1 MVLHKKFIVLIVM
14 ILSLKFGYAQCAKT
28 KLIRDFIIKSNNY
41 NAVNFKVKKTV
52 VSINSFDLQKK
63 RDTSI
68 TYETYWCIREK
79 NKIQYLK
86 ENSVK
91 GFTLSYNDTLVVSF
105 TEKYA
110 FKNKLDFAKQSE
122 FEEAFYFL
130 GKNND
135 TFFCNSNDSIVSLND
150 STFNMFS
157 SFESEAGPGKIQF
170 EFTFDHNGYLIRK
183 ESFYNIEFAIPKIYT
198 KVEYSNCKYFDKIPI
213 EFISN
218 FKSKHKQAISLIKT
232 PKKVFKDST
241 TYTISM
247 QPFKNFKFR
256 KIENNGKEFNID
268 SAIKENKITLV
279 YFWFRG
285 CLPCAKLKPELSA
298 IYNTFKTQ
306 GLQIIGLNDVD
317 NKSIVDST
325 KSDYQNFF
333 DKSRNVLMFN
343 EGYPQIIVLNSKG
356 EMLGRLNG
364 YSKVGVI
371 ELKNHIS
378 KLLN

>member
-14 ILSLKFGYAQCAKT
+14 ILSLKFSYAQCAKT

-52 VSINSFDLQKK
+52 VSINSFDLQNK

-135 TFFCNSNDSIVSLND
+135 TFFCN
-150 STFNMFS
+150 
-157 SFESEAGPGKIQF
+157 
-170 EFTFDHNGYLIRK
+170 
-183 ESFYNIEFAIPKIYT
+183 
-198 KVEYSNCKYFDKIPI
+198 
-213 EFISN
+213 
-218 FKSKHKQAISLIKT
+218 
-232 PKKVFKDST
+232 
-241 TYTISM
+241 
-247 QPFKNFKFR
+247 
-256 KIENNGKEFNID
+256 
-268 SAIKENKITLV
+268 
-279 YFWFRG
+279 
-285 CLPCAKLKPELSA
+285 
-298 IYNTFKTQ
+298 
-306 GLQIIGLNDVD
+306 
-317 NKSIVDST
+317 
-325 KSDYQNFF
+325 
-333 DKSRNVLMFN
+333 
-343 EGYPQIIVLNSKG
+343 
-356 EMLGRLNG
+356 
-364 YSKVGVI
+364 
-371 ELKNHIS
+371 
-378 KLLN
+378 